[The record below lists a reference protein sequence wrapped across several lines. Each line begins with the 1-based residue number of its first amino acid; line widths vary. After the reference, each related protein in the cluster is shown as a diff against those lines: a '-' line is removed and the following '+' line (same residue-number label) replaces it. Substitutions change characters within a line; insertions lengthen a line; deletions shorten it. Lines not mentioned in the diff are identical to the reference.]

1 MAAGATAAGSTVRS
15 ATIGEVINRLV
26 AKGLVERTGND
37 ADRRA
42 RVLRLTPEGADI
54 FQRLL
59 PTVSDLRAAIL
70 GNLAPG
76 EHTTFLTLLKRAIC

>member
-1 MAAGATAAGSTVRS
+1 MKFLSEILSVISLDFSNR
-15 ATIGEVINRLV
+15 EV
-26 AKGLVERTGND
+26 ND
-37 ADRRA
+37 ADRCA
-42 RVLRLTPEGADI
+42 RVLPLTHEGADI

-70 GNLAPG
+70 CNLAPG